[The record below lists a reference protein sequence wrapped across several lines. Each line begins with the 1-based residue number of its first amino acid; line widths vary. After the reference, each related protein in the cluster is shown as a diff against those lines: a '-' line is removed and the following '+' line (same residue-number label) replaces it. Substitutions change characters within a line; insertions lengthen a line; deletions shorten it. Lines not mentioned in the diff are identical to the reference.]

1 MTTLAP
7 QRRAPA
13 RGPAVRATASRGSTR
28 SRAPLDSEDVEH
40 FMLSGVNW
48 PFYDLVLRG
57 LRNRNV
63 FVTYDRGTIELMSP
77 SYEHERVSELFGVLL
92 RILADELNVP
102 LTGGG
107 STTFRRRDLDRGLE
121 PDCCFYIENEP
132 RVRGR
137 RRLNLAKDPPPDL
150 AVEVEV
156 SRRALDRVPIY
167 EAIGVPE
174 LWRYDGRRLSVWVL
188 AGRGKNR
195 RYRAADKSLAF
206 PSLPLDQV
214 HDLIQSSWTLGET
227 AWRRAARVWV
237 RNRVAKR

>member
-7 QRRAPA
+7 QRRPAARAATSQAPA
-13 RGPAVRATASRGSTR
+13 RSPGS
-28 SRAPLDSEDVEH
+28 LDSPDAEH
-40 FMLSGVNW
+40 FTLSAVGW
-48 PFYDLVLRG
+48 GFYDLVLRG
-57 LRNRNV
+57 LKNRNV
-63 FVTYDRGTIELMSP
+63 FVTYDRGAIELMSP
-77 SYEHERVSELFGVLL
+77 SYEHEQVSELFGVLL
-92 RILADELNVP
+92 RILADELELP

-121 PDCCFYIENEP
+121 PDCCFYIKNEP

-137 RRLNLAKDPPPDL
+137 RRINLAKDPPPDL

-156 SRRALDRVPIY
+156 SRRAIDRVPIY

-174 LWRYDGRRLSVWVL
+174 LWRYDGRRLGVSVL

-195 RYRAADKSLAF
+195 RYRAAAKSLAF
-206 PSLPLDQV
+206 PTLPLDQV
-214 HDLIQSSWTLGET
+214 HDLIQSNWTLGET

-237 RNRVAKR
+237 RDRVAKR